1 MSEPG
6 PELNQSF
13 IPAGAFNDTSPETE
27 ALLSDIGN
35 IIGGKQQ
42 SSLSTTM
49 QDAAKAA
56 GIEARTAKTVEG
68 EREIY
73 KKHLNNATKV
83 GKHSHAPLTSSDIVD
98 WERLAKQSR
107 NTK

>member
-13 IPAGAFNDTSPETE
+13 IPPNAFNDTSPEAQ
-27 ALLSDIGN
+27 ALLNDIGN

-42 SSLSTTM
+42 SSLSTQM
-49 QDAAKAA
+49 QNAAKAA
-56 GIEARTAKTVEG
+56 GVEARTSKTVEG

-83 GKHSHAPLTSSDIVD
+83 GYKSQAPLTSGDVRD
-98 WERLAKQSR
+98 WEALAKRSR
-107 NTK
+107 NG

>member
-27 ALLSDIGN
+27 ALLNDIGN

-42 SSLSTTM
+42 SSLSTQM
-49 QDAAKAA
+49 QNAAKAA
-56 GIEARTAKTVEG
+56 GVEARTSKTVEG
-68 EREIY
+68 ERAIY

-83 GKHSHAPLTSSDIVD
+83 GHKFQAPLISGDVSSWIDA
-98 WERLAKQSR
+98 AKKSR
-107 NTK
+107 NG